1 MSVNENAITYD
12 YKTIKVKREYE
23 TIVCDAYENLGWELT
38 NTSASENSLF
48 YINLSFKRN
57 RKIENKMELTKLQ
70 EKVDN
75 ILANIENLQTKKKN
89 AGVVEG
95 ISTGVVGAL
104 IFGGGMSMSMLN
116 TASVG
121 LLVGGIAV
129 GIVGI
134 TVGLLGW
141 LVLKKINKKKNT
153 KIQPILESEFDKLA
167 DVCEQAHGLIK

>member
-121 LLVGGIAV
+121 LLVGGIAI

-134 TVGLLGW
+134 AVGLLGW
-141 LVLKKINKKKNT
+141 LVFKKINKKKNT

-167 DVCEQAHGLIK
+167 DVCEQAYGLIK

>member
-1 MSVNENAITYD
+1 MENQKAITYD
-12 YKTIKVKREYE
+12 YKTVRVNRTMEAML
-23 TIVCDAYENLGWELT
+23 TDAYQNLGWELT
-38 NTSASENSLF
+38 NTTMAEGSLT
-48 YINLSFKRN
+48 NVNVSFKRN

-134 TVGLLGW
+134 AVGLLGW
-141 LVLKKINKKKNT
+141 LVFKKINKKKNT